1 MRGSITTSP
10 TGHRAGWVLAALALM
25 LAACGGSA
33 PPDNSTQSAKGTLRV
48 SAAAS
53 MTGVLEKLFEGF
65 GKAELKANYGPSSDL
80 ARTLKTGYPADVYIS
95 ASKKWADF
103 MEEEGLITGR
113 HVVFAGG
120 VLVCVAPEESDITAK
135 NLAELADAK
144 LERNKIAVGNDGV
157 PAGDYA
163 REAFKATG
171 VIDALKP
178 RLVGMLDVRAVLTA
192 VRDGEVDCGF
202 VYATDAKGSNVRT
215 LFEVGPQNHAPI
227 EYYICL
233 VKHGEQ
239 PELAQEFIDFL
250 RGDKG
255 RAILREAGFIIPG
268 DAD

>member
-1 MRGSITTSP
+1 MR
-10 TGHRAGWVLAALALM
+10 HRAGWALVAMVLM

-33 PPDNSTQSAKGTLRV
+33 PPDNSAQAAKCTLRV

-53 MTGVLEKLFEGF
+53 MTGVLEKLVDGF

-80 ARTLKTGYPADVYIS
+80 ARSLKTGYPADVYIS
-95 ASKKWADF
+95 ASRKWADF
-103 MEEEGLITGR
+103 METEGLITGNT
-113 HVVFAGG
+113 VAFAGG
-120 VLVCVAPEESDITAK
+120 VLVCVAPEGSNLTA
-135 NLAELADAK
+135 NDLAELADVK
-144 LERNKIAVGNDGV
+144 LERGKIAVGNDGV

-163 REAFKATG
+163 REAFNATG

-178 RLVGMLDVRAVLTA
+178 RLVGMLDVRSVLTA
-192 VRDGEVDCGF
+192 VEDGEVDCGF

-215 LFEVGPQNHAPI
+215 LFEVDAEHHAPI
-227 EYYICL
+227 KYYICV

-239 PELAQEFIDFL
+239 SELAHEFINFL
-250 RGDKG
+250 RGEKG